1 VLAAFGTVSF
11 AWAAQAASVQAPIQV
26 EFLHP
31 EQFNDAADRNPAD
44 AKRRDFY
51 LGQLARYLSERAAP
65 MLRAGQHLN
74 VVISEVNRA
83 GAFEPWRRALDD
95 VRIVRNV
102 YPVRISL
109 RFRLEGENGALLQE
123 GERELRDSFFLDRWH
138 RPNDPLR
145 YEKALLDDWL
155 ERELGNRPASFAA
168 SKPIIR
174 PDLRSRSGPPSPRFS
189 QALDQLAPMK
199 SRLPSST
206 PLWRRMS

>member
-123 GERELRDSFFLDRWH
+123 GERELRDSYFLDRWQ

-145 YEKALLDDWL
+145 SEKALLDDWL
-155 ERELGNRPASFAA
+155 EREFGNRPA
-168 SKPIIR
+168 
-174 PDLRSRSGPPSPRFS
+174 
-189 QALDQLAPMK
+189 
-199 SRLPSST
+199 
-206 PLWRRMS
+206 